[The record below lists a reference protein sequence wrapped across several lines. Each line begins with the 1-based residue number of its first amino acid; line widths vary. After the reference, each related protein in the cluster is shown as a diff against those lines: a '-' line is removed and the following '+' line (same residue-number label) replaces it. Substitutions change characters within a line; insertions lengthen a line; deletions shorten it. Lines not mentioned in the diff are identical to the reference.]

1 MSDDNTLREEASM
14 PRDDDKS
21 VSDQNTFD
29 GNAQQDLD
37 AKSQDAKSLGD
48 EATCAGGG
56 SDSDTSANSLGD
68 EVTFAGGGVSD
79 DDLYDDGME
88 VQDLEARYKIE
99 RALGKGGMGEVL
111 LATDMRLGRQV
122 AIKRMLGNAARNKT
136 AVSRFLTEAQS
147 IAALNHPNIVQIY
160 DYGRAKDG
168 PFLIME
174 FVEGSSLLD
183 RCREGAIP
191 AEEAIELTCQL
202 CDGLS
207 KAHEVNIIHRDI
219 KPANVLLTTDGVP
232 KLTDFGLAKDEAA
245 DTGMTMAG
253 AVLGTLDFMPP
264 EQRRDAALTDARS
277 DLWSLAAT
285 LYQMVTGKSPKIIKL
300 NDVPKSLQEVL
311 GKTLEDSKEDRY
323 QTAVE
328 MGEALKACLTSAEP
342 VFDPMEELGA
352 GECSKCHSRN
362 DSSRKFCRECAASL
376 RVSCLAC
383 ESEIPV
389 WDKVCGE
396 CGANQPDLIAARL
409 SDLQQQR
416 DQAEELR
423 GSYGYENALQL
434 AEKVAAVEDQRLSQH
449 KPWADEFLEST
460 KAEWQREQESSRQ
473 HFVEAMK
480 HWKAFDYESAIH
492 AIQSI
497 PEPMRSTEVSSFLQ
511 RLESDHQESHGLI
524 HTIEDRIKRRELDGL
539 LSQVDRAVKLQGNR
553 EDLLKLQGQLRDRET
568 KLTSQRDD
576 AYAKAKELVKEGKA
590 KAALELL
597 KGVRCVELTNSQ
609 YALKRDI
616 EAMVASE
623 TELTAMVKEAK
634 AVGVIEPAEVVVLL
648 PKAVECLALNPNH
661 AAIRKLRDDLL
672 MRLHQCTG
680 EVLALLPPEVL
691 SKLPSEVRSKV
702 FSQNSIGMKFH
713 LLPAGEFKMGASDKD
728 CRVTLTKPF
737 QLGVYPVTQEQ
748 YRRVMRKDPSNFKG
762 SQNPVEKVSW
772 KDAMEFCRRLSGLPE
787 EKAAGRVYRLPTE
800 ASSRSLAREGRCQSD
815 SGCKVPRKLST
826 PCALHFGR

>member
-1 MSDDNTLREEASM
+1 M

-328 MGEALKACLTSAEP
+328 MGEALRP
-342 VFDPMEELGA
+342 V
-352 GECSKCHSRN
+352 
-362 DSSRKFCRECAASL
+362 
-376 RVSCLAC
+376 
-383 ESEIPV
+383 
-389 WDKVCGE
+389 
-396 CGANQPDLIAARL
+396 
-409 SDLQQQR
+409 
-416 DQAEELR
+416 
-423 GSYGYENALQL
+423 
-434 AEKVAAVEDQRLSQH
+434 
-449 KPWADEFLEST
+449 
-460 KAEWQREQESSRQ
+460 
-473 HFVEAMK
+473 
-480 HWKAFDYESAIH
+480 
-492 AIQSI
+492 
-497 PEPMRSTEVSSFLQ
+497 
-511 RLESDHQESHGLI
+511 
-524 HTIEDRIKRRELDGL
+524 
-539 LSQVDRAVKLQGNR
+539 
-553 EDLLKLQGQLRDRET
+553 
-568 KLTSQRDD
+568 
-576 AYAKAKELVKEGKA
+576 
-590 KAALELL
+590 
-597 KGVRCVELTNSQ
+597 
-609 YALKRDI
+609 
-616 EAMVASE
+616 
-623 TELTAMVKEAK
+623 
-634 AVGVIEPAEVVVLL
+634 
-648 PKAVECLALNPNH
+648 
-661 AAIRKLRDDLL
+661 
-672 MRLHQCTG
+672 
-680 EVLALLPPEVL
+680 
-691 SKLPSEVRSKV
+691 
-702 FSQNSIGMKFH
+702 
-713 LLPAGEFKMGASDKD
+713 
-728 CRVTLTKPF
+728 
-737 QLGVYPVTQEQ
+737 
-748 YRRVMRKDPSNFKG
+748 
-762 SQNPVEKVSW
+762 
-772 KDAMEFCRRLSGLPE
+772 
-787 EKAAGRVYRLPTE
+787 
-800 ASSRSLAREGRCQSD
+800 
-815 SGCKVPRKLST
+815 
-826 PCALHFGR
+826 